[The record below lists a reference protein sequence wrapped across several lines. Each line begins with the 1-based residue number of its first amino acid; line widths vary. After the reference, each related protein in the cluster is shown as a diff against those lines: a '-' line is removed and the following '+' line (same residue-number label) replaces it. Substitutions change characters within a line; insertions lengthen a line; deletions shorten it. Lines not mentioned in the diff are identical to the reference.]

1 MTRDR
6 EVAEALSGGLNCLAA
21 IRAALQAETLPAELP
36 RPEWVATL
44 HAMEQ
49 ALEAIAA
56 EEVRTALAVG
66 EQDRERV
73 RRVSVLLSEWIT
85 HQRSPQELP
94 ALVEST
100 LALFG
105 VLARDSA
112 AD

>member
-36 RPEWVATL
+36 RPEWIAAL

-49 ALEAIAA
+49 ALGAIAA
-56 EEVRTALAVG
+56 EEVRTTLAVS
-66 EQDRERV
+66 EQDRERI

-85 HQRSPQELP
+85 HQRPPQELP
-94 ALVEST
+94 VLVAST

-105 VLARDSA
+105 VPARAGS
-112 AD
+112 